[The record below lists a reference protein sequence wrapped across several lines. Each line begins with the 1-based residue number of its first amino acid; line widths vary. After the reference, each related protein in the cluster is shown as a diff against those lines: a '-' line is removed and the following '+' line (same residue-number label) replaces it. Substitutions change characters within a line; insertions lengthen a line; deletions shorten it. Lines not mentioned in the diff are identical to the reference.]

1 MLSKASCNDDAADDD
16 NDSDDVCD
24 DDDDDDDAGD
34 DDDAVMTLMQNA
46 FLRENIV
53 FYCAKCTSDTPRL
66 DESAA
71 GWPKCCK

>member
-1 MLSKASCNDDAADDD
+1 MRSKASCNDDAADDD
-16 NDSDDVCD
+16 NDDDDVGD
-24 DDDDDDDAGD
+24 DDDGD
-34 DDDAVMTLMQNA
+34 DDDAVMILTQNA

>member
-16 NDSDDVCD
+16 NDDDDVGD
-24 DDDDDDDAGD
+24 DDDGD
-34 DDDAVMTLMQNA
+34 DDDAVMILTQNA